1 MSNTPFKPII
11 SKPGGKNTL
20 NDKGVEI
27 KGTNDFGRNNEP
39 VKKQVIKPIINKEK
53 IPAPERPDQRLVP
66 SKTAKISPAVLLKL
80 NTLKPF
86 IKEQENMDKA
96 SINSIIDML
105 LESYVNTKLTT
116 RQSEGYKGMYKHLY
130 EMLDKK

>member
-1 MSNTPFKPII
+1 
-11 SKPGGKNTL
+11 
-20 NDKGVEI
+20 DKGVQI
-27 KGTNDFGRNNEP
+27 KGTNDFGRNSEP
-39 VKKQVIKPIINKEK
+39 VKKQVIKPIINKGKVTDPEK
-53 IPAPERPDQRLVP
+53 PDQRLVP

-86 IKEQENMDKA
+86 IKEQESMDKA

-116 RQSEGYKGMYKHLY
+116 RQS
-130 EMLDKK
+130 

>member
-1 MSNTPFKPII
+1 MSNTPFSPII
-11 SKPGGKNTL
+11 SKPNGKNTL
-20 NDKGVEI
+20 HDKGVKI

-39 VKKQVIKPIINKEK
+39 VKKKVMTPIINKGKMNLPEK
-53 IPAPERPDQRLVP
+53 PDRRLVP

-86 IKEQENMDKA
+86 IKEQESLEKT

>member
-1 MSNTPFKPII
+1 MSSTPFQPII

-20 NDKGVEI
+20 NDKGVKI

-39 VKKQVIKPIINKEK
+39 VKKKVMNPIINKGKINIPEK
-53 IPAPERPDQRLVP
+53 PDQRVAP
-66 SKTAKISPAVLLKL
+66 TKTAKISPAVLLKL

-86 IKEQENMDKA
+86 IKEQESMDKT

>member
-1 MSNTPFKPII
+1 MSKTPFKPIVTK
-11 SKPGGKNTL
+11 SGNTL
-20 NDKGVEI
+20 NDKDVQI
-27 KGTNDFGRNNEP
+27 KGTNDFGRNSEP
-39 VKKQVIKPIINKEK
+39 VKKQVIKPIINKGK
-53 IPAPERPDQRLVP
+53 VVAPEKPDQRLVP
-66 SKTAKISPAVLLKL
+66 SKTAKISPAVQLKL

-116 RQSEGYKGMYKHLY
+116 RQSEGYKEIYKQLY
-130 EMLDKK
+130 EMLDKQ

>member
-1 MSNTPFKPII
+1 MTKTPFKPIVT
-11 SKPGGKNTL
+11 KPGNTL
-20 NDKGVEI
+20 NDKDVQI
-27 KGTNDFGRNNEP
+27 KGTNDFGRNSEP
-39 VKKQVIKPIINKEK
+39 VKKQVIKPIINKGK
-53 IPAPERPDQRLVP
+53 VIAPEKPDQRLVP
-66 SKTAKISPAVLLKL
+66 SKTAKISPAVQLKL

-116 RQSEGYKGMYKHLY
+116 RQSEGYKEIYKQLY
-130 EMLDKK
+130 EMLDKQ

>member
-1 MSNTPFKPII
+1 MSKVPFQPIPT
-11 SKPGGKNTL
+11 KPGNTL
-20 NDKGVEI
+20 NNKDVEI
-27 KGTNDFGRNNEP
+27 KGTNDFGRNSEP
-39 VKKQVIKPIINKEK
+39 VKKQVIKPIINKGKVTVPEK
-53 IPAPERPDQRLVP
+53 ADQRLVP
-66 SKTAKISPAVLLKL
+66 SKTAKISPAVQLKL

-130 EMLDKK
+130 EMLENK

>member
-1 MSNTPFKPII
+1 MSKTPFEPIVT
-11 SKPGGKNTL
+11 KLGNTL
-20 NDKGVEI
+20 NDKDVQI
-27 KGTNDFGRNNEP
+27 KGTNDFGRNSEP
-39 VKKQVIKPIINKEK
+39 VKKQVIKPIINKGKVVALEK
-53 IPAPERPDQRLVP
+53 PDQRLIP
-66 SKTAKISPAVLLKL
+66 SKTAKISPAVQLKL

-116 RQSEGYKGMYKHLY
+116 RQSEGYKEIYKQLY
-130 EMLDKK
+130 EMLDKQ

>member
-1 MSNTPFKPII
+1 MSKAPFQPIVT
-11 SKPGGKNTL
+11 KPGNTL
-20 NDKGVEI
+20 NDKGVQI
-27 KGTNDFGRNNEP
+27 KGTNDFGRNSEP
-39 VKKQVIKPIINKEK
+39 VKKQVIKPIINKGK
-53 IPAPERPDQRLVP
+53 VTAPEKPDQRLIP

-86 IKEQENMDKA
+86 IKEQESMDKA

-130 EMLDKK
+130 EMLEKK

>member
-1 MSNTPFKPII
+1 MSKTPFQPIV
-11 SKPGGKNTL
+11 KKTENTL
-20 NDKGVEI
+20 NNKDVQI
-27 KGTNDFGRNNEP
+27 KGTNDFGRNSEP
-39 VKKQVIKPIINKEK
+39 VKKQVIKPIINKGK
-53 IPAPERPDQRLVP
+53 IVAPEKTDQRLVP
-66 SKTAKISPAVLLKL
+66 SKTAKISPAVQLKL

-116 RQSEGYKGMYKHLY
+116 RQSEGYKGIYTQLY
-130 EMLDKK
+130 EMLDKQ